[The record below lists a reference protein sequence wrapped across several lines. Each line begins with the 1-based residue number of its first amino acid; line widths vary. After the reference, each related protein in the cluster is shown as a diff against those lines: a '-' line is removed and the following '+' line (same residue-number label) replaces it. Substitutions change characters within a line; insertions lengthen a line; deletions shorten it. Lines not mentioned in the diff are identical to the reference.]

1 MSTVSAPSIAMVN
14 VPTSCRP
21 QYIQG
26 FGARS
31 YIRTVGAVIA
41 RVFALPIDRLCSKC
55 LSSSASGVFGATSTS
70 SRHSIS
76 RLQRSR
82 APVLAL
88 KARWSYVVRGGSLL
102 HLILRQSVAPLRPF
116 RLRSRAARF
125 ETYRSLFTDA
135 GRGLWHRTSDCS
147 DTPVLGATDH
157 PQMLLALRLRH

>member
-1 MSTVSAPSIAMVN
+1 MSTVSAPSITMVN

-31 YIRTVGAVIA
+31 YIRAVGTVMPESSHCPSTAFVATVFPLLHQECLA
-41 RVFALPIDRLCSKC
+41 RPRPPLGIL
-55 LSSSASGVFGATSTS
+55 
-70 SRHSIS
+70 S

-82 APVLAL
+82 SPVLAL
-88 KARWSYVVRGGSLL
+88 KARWSYVVRGGPLH

-135 GRGLWHRTSDCS
+135 GRGLWRRTSDCS